1 MPKAYILVNAARR
14 EDVPAPPAYLE
25 RFRETLAN
33 HRGRVLIG
41 TEQIDRL
48 KGDLILGRLVV
59 VEFSDKAAALA
70 AYEEYAKEVMPLR
83 PGGTSDLLIVEGV
96 G

>member
-14 EDVPAPPAYLE
+14 EDVPAPTAYLE
-25 RFRETLAN
+25 RFREVLAT
-33 HRGRVLIG
+33 HGGRVLIG
-41 TEQIDRL
+41 TEQIDRR
-48 KGDLILGRLVV
+48 KGDLKLGRLVL

-70 AYEEYAKEVMPLR
+70 AYDEYAKEVMPLR
-83 PGGTSDLLIVEGV
+83 PGGTIDLFIVEGT